1 MPLNNR
7 RRWVTV
13 LSLIPA
19 LSLFALMA
27 WALARDIGN
36 PEGLGIN
43 SHLGENPTTNS
54 EIPDFSVV
62 SIDGE
67 HITPKNL
74 EGKVVMF
81 DFWSSWCPPCRAEA
95 ASLSQVYLEYHNE
108 SVEFVGIAIWDDEK
122 DVLAFVQD
130 FNVPYPN
137 AIDLEGIIAIDFG
150 VSGIPEK
157 FFVDGSGTIIKKFVG
172 PMNTN
177 KLRSILNEM
186 LAVGKAE

>member
-43 SHLGENPTTNS
+43 SNLGENPTTRS
-54 EIPDFSVV
+54 QIPDFSLV

-74 EGKVVMF
+74 AGKVVMF

-137 AIDLEGIIAIDFG
+137 AIDLEGITAIDFG

-172 PMNTN
+172 PMNAN

>member
-81 DFWSSWCPPCRAEA
+81 DFWSSWCPPCRWEMPAFE
-95 ASLSQVYLEYHNE
+95 QVWREYKNQD
-108 SVEFVGIAIWDDEK
+108 VMFVGIAVSDAEEDAR
-122 DVLAFVQD
+122 AFVD
-130 FNVPYPN
+130 T
-137 AIDLEGIIAIDFG
+137 AG
-150 VSGIPEK
+150 VSYPIGLDTTGEFTRNYRVKTLPTTILI
-157 FFVDGSGTIIKKFVG
+157 DRAGTETRKMSNVA
-172 PMNTN
+172 NETVL
-177 KLRSILNEM
+177 KLFLKRLIEN
-186 LAVGKAE
+186 GT